1 MIKHAE
7 IVESYFG
14 YWPLFCDGKIKDL
27 TITQPGT
34 ITLVILYI
42 DAEKHRDAE
51 IGLKFSG
58 VTDVDLS
65 ELRSENVIDT
75 LCIPE
80 EFPAQ
85 VTLEACYG
93 LAGSFKCAAVEV
105 ISVTPT
111 HSSILMHYDKALQQ
125 R

>member
-1 MIKHAE
+1 MIKNAE

-14 YWPLFCDGKIKDL
+14 YWPLFCDGKIKNF

-42 DAEKHRDAE
+42 DTEKRRGAE
-51 IGLKFSG
+51 ICLKFSG
-58 VTDVDLS
+58 VTDVELS

-85 VTLEACYG
+85 ITLEACCG
-93 LAGSFKCAAVEV
+93 LAGSFKSTAVEV
-105 ISVTPT
+105 CFCDPNPFIVIDTF
-111 HSSILMHYDKALQQ
+111 